1 MENHTSISAKFEL
14 EGNLVEKR
22 HDFWDKLYNNPIRLY
37 VIGPMEIISF
47 IVFVPALLG
56 IFVYIGERPVKY
68 EKTFFFCMYKD
79 FFLYSIILKIT
90 GQF

>member
-56 IFVYIGERPVKY
+56 IFAYIGERPVKY
-68 EKTFFFCMYKD
+68 EKTFFFVCT
-79 FFLYSIILKIT
+79 KIFSYI
-90 GQF
+90 Q